1 MKIAYSKIGER
12 YKFSD
17 VRSTMSPEQD
27 EWQLVQLQS
36 YHRETPKQRRQIK
49 KINKGKTHYL

>member
-1 MKIAYSKIGER
+1 
-12 YKFSD
+12 
-17 VRSTMSPEQD
+17 MSPEQD